1 MGFEIS
7 NLFREGLPAPAA
19 ARFSGYPKYNF
30 VGGHNDNDSMPVDDF
45 IAAMTRSLKA
55 EGQNLATYG
64 LLSGFQGYLPLREHI
79 AERLARTAGMKDRA
93 ENILM
98 TSGSLQA
105 LELVNSL
112 LLAPGDVVI
121 AEEACYVGSLGRFAR
136 SGVTCRG
143 VRMDEHGMDMD
154 HLAELLAEQQ
164 VAGSPVKFIYTIP
177 TVQNPTATILPHD
190 RRLRMLELAAQ
201 FDCAILED
209 DCYADLLW
217 EGERPP
223 AIRALENAND
233 GEGRVIYCGSFSK
246 TLAPALRVGY
256 IVADW
261 KVLSQMLSLKT
272 DSGSPALEQLMLAEY
287 CPAHFDAHVEK
298 MKNVLKAKCDTMV
311 SALEE
316 NFGAS
321 AEFSRPGG
329 GIFIWIKLPDN
340 VDTTRLAEAAAKE
353 GVALN
358 PGAIWT
364 TNAEENRNRFRICF
378 GHPDH
383 EAIREGV
390 AKLADI
396 CHQEFG
402 VPQRSSN
409 TTR

>member
-1 MGFEIS
+1 MGFEI
-7 NLFREGLPAPAA
+7 NTLFREGLPPVAT
-19 ARFSGYPKYNF
+19 RFSGYPKYNF
-30 VGGHNDNDSMPVDDF
+30 VGGHNDNDGIPVDDF
-45 IAAMTRSLKA
+45 IAAITRSLKD
-55 EGQNLATYG
+55 EGKNLATYG

-79 AERLARTAGMKDRA
+79 AERLGRTAGMKDRA
-93 ENILM
+93 ENVLM

-105 LELVNSL
+105 LELVNDL
-112 LLAPGDVVI
+112 LLSPGDVVI

-136 SGVTCRG
+136 AGVTCRG
-143 VRMDEHGMDMD
+143 VRMDENGMDMD
-154 HLAELLAEQQ
+154 HLADILSEQK
-164 VAGSPVKFIYTIP
+164 VAGNPVKFIYTIP
-177 TVQNPTATILPHD
+177 TVQNPTATVLPLE
-190 RRLRMLELAAQ
+190 RRKRMLELATQ
-201 FDCAILED
+201 YDCAILED

-223 AIRALENAND
+223 AIRALDDATG

-256 IVADW
+256 IMADW
-261 KVLSQMLSLKT
+261 PVQSQMLSLKT

-287 CPAHFDAHVEK
+287 CPAHFDAHVSK
-298 MKNVLKAKCDTMV
+298 MKNVLREKCDTMI

-321 AEFSRPGG
+321 AEFAKPKG
-329 GIFIWIKLPDN
+329 GIFIWIKLPEKVN
-340 VDTTRLAEAAAKE
+340 TTQLAEAAAKE
-353 GVALN
+353 GIALN

-364 TNAEENRNRFRICF
+364 TNAEENLNRFRICF

-383 EAIREGV
+383 DTIREGV
-390 AKLADI
+390 ARLADI

>member
-1 MGFEIS
+1 MSFEIN
-7 NLFREGLPAPAA
+7 NLFREGLPAPVA

-30 VGGHNDNDSMPVDDF
+30 VGGHNDNDGIPIDDF

-55 EGQNLATYG
+55 EGKNLATYG
-64 LLSGFQGYLPLREHI
+64 LLSGFQGDMPLREHI
-79 AERLARTAGMKDRA
+79 AKRLGRTAGMKDGA

-105 LELVNSL
+105 LELVNDL
-112 LLAPGDVVI
+112 LLTPGDVVI

-154 HLAELLAEQQ
+154 HLADILSEQKI
-164 VAGSPVKFIYTIP
+164 AGKPVKFIYTIP
-177 TVQNPTATILPHD
+177 TVQNPTATVLPIE
-190 RRLRMLELAAQ
+190 RRTRMLELAAQ
-201 FDCAILED
+201 YDCAILED

-223 AIRALENAND
+223 AIRALDNAKE
-233 GEGRVIYCGSFSK
+233 GEGRVIYCGSYSK

-261 KVLSQMLSLKT
+261 PVLSQMLSLKT

-287 CPAHFDAHVEK
+287 CPTHFDDHVEK
-298 MKNVLKAKCDTMV
+298 MKSVLKDKCDTMV

-321 AEFSRPGG
+321 AEFSRPKG
-329 GIFIWIKLPDN
+329 GIFLWINLPEN
-340 VDTTRLAEAAAKE
+340 VDTVRLAEIAAKD
-353 GVALN
+353 GIGLN
-358 PGAIWT
+358 PGSIWS
-364 TNAEENRNRFRICF
+364 TNAEKYRSRFRICF

-383 EAIREGV
+383 ETIREGV

-402 VPQRSSN
+402 VPLRSGN
-409 TTR
+409 TVR